1 MQITMIVHCTCT
13 HQTMDDVFLLPVK
26 LSDTV
31 NDLLKK
37 NTQSVTHIIH
47 YLIFR

>member
-1 MQITMIVHCTCT
+1 
-13 HQTMDDVFLLPVK
+13 MDDVILLLVK

-37 NTQSVTHIIH
+37 NTQNVTHIIH
-47 YLIFR
+47 VR